1 MTLWES
7 GATYWTTCM
16 VNKWK
21 EHSHLFSIFEPP
33 QYTLFAAQ
41 FFSAWCRCMLA
52 VRRFRYIVYN
62 SLSHH
67 FNPQPQGLFKTY
79 LFYCLERMFSK
90 CDYLCKLR
98 KDFNKFQIFCSTL
111 QKKTI
116 LFQLLF
122 VCFFFLWGGR
132 GVICPLAPPL
142 SSDQFFAEKKI
153 EAKRLPSEFLHDIFG
168 LLKELCCWP

>member
-1 MTLWES
+1 
-7 GATYWTTCM
+7 
-16 VNKWK
+16 
-21 EHSHLFSIFEPP
+21 
-33 QYTLFAAQ
+33 
-41 FFSAWCRCMLA
+41 MLA
-52 VRRFRYIVYN
+52 VRGFRYSVSN

-116 LFQLLF
+116 LFQLFFVLF
-122 VCFFFLWGGR
+122 LGGGR
-132 GVICPLAPPL
+132 RGGICPLAPPL
-142 SSDQFFAEKKI
+142 SYDHFFANKKI
-153 EAKRLPSEFLHDIFG
+153 EAKRLASEFLHDIFG
-168 LLKELCCWP
+168 LLKELCC

>member
-1 MTLWES
+1 
-7 GATYWTTCM
+7 
-16 VNKWK
+16 
-21 EHSHLFSIFEPP
+21 
-33 QYTLFAAQ
+33 
-41 FFSAWCRCMLA
+41 MLA

-122 VCFFFLWGGR
+122 VCLFFLWGGR
-132 GVICPLAPPL
+132 GGICPLAPPL

-168 LLKELCCWP
+168 LLKELCC

>member
-1 MTLWES
+1 
-7 GATYWTTCM
+7 M

-21 EHSHLFSIFEPP
+21 EHCHLFSIFEPP
-33 QYTLFAAQ
+33 QYTLFASQ

-52 VRRFRYIVYN
+52 VRGFRYSVSN

-67 FNPQPQGLFKTY
+67 FNPQSRGLFRTY

-116 LFQLLF
+116 LFQLFF
-122 VCFFFLWGGR
+122 VLSLWGR
-132 GVICPLAPPL
+132 GGGGGEASAPLPL
-142 SSDQFFAEKKI
+142 HSATTK
-153 EAKRLPSEFLHDIFG
+153 FLQIKNLKLSGLQLNFCMIFLG
-168 LLKELCCWP
+168 C

>member
-1 MTLWES
+1 
-7 GATYWTTCM
+7 
-16 VNKWK
+16 
-21 EHSHLFSIFEPP
+21 
-33 QYTLFAAQ
+33 
-41 FFSAWCRCMLA
+41 MLA
-52 VRRFRYIVYN
+52 VRGFRYSVSN

-122 VCFFFLWGGR
+122 VCFFFFVGGR
-132 GVICPLAPPL
+132 GGICPLAPPL

-153 EAKRLPSEFLHDIFG
+153 EAKWLPSEFLHDIFG
-168 LLKELCCWP
+168 LLKELCC

>member
-1 MTLWES
+1 
-7 GATYWTTCM
+7 M

-21 EHSHLFSIFEPP
+21 EHCHLFSIFEPP
-33 QYTLFAAQ
+33 QYTLFASQ

-52 VRRFRYIVYN
+52 VRGFRYSVSN

-67 FNPQPQGLFKTY
+67 FNPQSRGLFKTY

-116 LFQLLF
+116 LFHLF
-122 VCFFFLWGGR
+122 LFCLCGGGGGGGEAYAPLPLHSATTTFLQ
-132 GVICPLAPPL
+132 IKKLKL
-142 SSDQFFAEKKI
+142 SGLQVNFCMI
-153 EAKRLPSEFLHDIFG
+153 FLG
-168 LLKELCCWP
+168 C